1 MIDQDSESSSK
12 RWTRRKE
19 ARPQELVAAA
29 LNLFVARGY
38 AATRLEDVASAAGVS
53 KGTVYLYFANKE
65 ELFKAVVQENL
76 VPALAEGEALI
87 DSFDGTSEALLHE
100 ILMGWW
106 ELIGESPASGL
117 TKLLMAE
124 SGNFPDLAQYYHEE
138 VIERCDRLFAR
149 ILERGMAR
157 GEFRDVDID
166 LTTLTMVAPMIF
178 LMMWKHSFGP
188 CSHRALEPKAF
199 IAHVVSLLLHGVLRN
214 PVTGHRT
221 SLELITDL
229 TAGISRGD
237 IERLRRPSPSST
249 QLKAGSPAMSPQM
262 EIGLPATFAPSIV
275 LLRRRRKAG

>member
-1 MIDQDSESSSK
+1 VTDRESDSSAK

-29 LNLFVARGY
+29 LSLFVARGY

-87 DSFDGTSEALLHE
+87 DTFDGTSEALLHE

-106 ELIGESPASGL
+106 ELIGESP
-117 TKLLMAE
+117 
-124 SGNFPDLAQYYHEE
+124 DLAQYYNEE

-149 ILERGMAR
+149 ILARGGAR
-157 GEFRDVDID
+157 GEFRQTDVDM
-166 LTTLTMVAPMIF
+166 TTLAMTAPMLF

-188 CSHRALEPKAF
+188 CATRPLEPKAF
-199 IAHVVSLLLHGVLRN
+199 VTHVVSLMLHGLLRN
-214 PVTGHRT
+214 PVPG
-221 SLELITDL
+221 IVAPPPPPL
-229 TAGISRGD
+229 TAQPWRTPHPSDAPASGD
-237 IERLRRPSPSST
+237 TES
-249 QLKAGSPAMSPQM
+249 
-262 EIGLPATFAPSIV
+262 
-275 LLRRRRKAG
+275 

>member
-1 MIDQDSESSSK
+1 MSLDPSAQPAYINDPKVSYLRVSGACRATRATVVAVVTDRDSESSAK

-76 VPALAEGEALI
+76 LPALAEGEAFI
-87 DSFDGTSEALLHE
+87 DTFEGTTDALLHE

-138 VIERCDRLFAR
+138 VIARCDRLFAR

-157 GEFRDVDID
+157 GEFRNVDID
-166 LTTLTMVAPMIF
+166 LTTLTMAAPMIF
-178 LMMWKHSFGP
+178 LMLWKHSFGP
-188 CSHRALEPKAF
+188 CSHRELDPRAF
-199 IAHVVSLLLHGVLRN
+199 ISHVVSLLLHGVLRN
-214 PVTGHRT
+214 PAVGATV
-221 SLELITDL
+221 
-229 TAGISRGD
+229 
-237 IERLRRPSPSST
+237 PP
-249 QLKAGSPAMSPQM
+249 
-262 EIGLPATFAPSIV
+262 LPALTDQPWRNPATRGNPDEGATS
-275 LLRRRRKAG
+275 

>member
-1 MIDQDSESSSK
+1 MRDRDSDASSK

-76 VPALAEGEALI
+76 LPALAEGEAFI
-87 DSFDGTSEALLHE
+87 DAFDGPTEALLHE

-117 TKLLMAE
+117 TKLMMAE
-124 SGNFPDLAQYYHEE
+124 SGNFPDLAQYYNEV
-138 VIERCDRLFAR
+138 VIERGDRLFAR
-149 ILERGMAR
+149 ILQRGATR
-157 GEFRDVDID
+157 GEFRDTNVE
-166 LTTLTMVAPMIF
+166 LTTQVLTAPMLF

-188 CSHRALEPKAF
+188 CASKVLDPKAF
-199 IAHVVSLLLHGVLRN
+199 ITHVVGLALHG
-214 PVTGHRT
+214 
-221 SLELITDL
+221 
-229 TAGISRGD
+229 
-237 IERLRRPSPSST
+237 
-249 QLKAGSPAMSPQM
+249 
-262 EIGLPATFAPSIV
+262 
-275 LLRRRRKAG
+275 LLRSPVPGAVIPPLPPLTEQPWRTLPDSDGNPDQGATS

>member
-1 MIDQDSESSSK
+1 VTDRESFSPAN
-12 RWTRRKE
+12 RCPRRKE

-29 LNLFVARGY
+29 LSLFVARGY

-87 DSFDGTSEALLHE
+87 DTFDGTSEALLHE

-124 SGNFPDLAQYYHEE
+124 SGNFPDLAQYYNEE

-149 ILERGMAR
+149 ILARGGAR
-157 GEFRDVDID
+157 GEFRQTDVAM
-166 LTTLTMVAPMIF
+166 TAPMLF

-188 CSHRALEPKAF
+188 CATRPLEPKAF
-199 IAHVVSLLLHGVLRN
+199 VTHVVSLMLHGLLRN
-214 PVTGHRT
+214 PVPG
-221 SLELITDL
+221 IVAPPPPPL
-229 TAGISRGD
+229 TAQPWRTPHPSDAPASGD
-237 IERLRRPSPSST
+237 TES
-249 QLKAGSPAMSPQM
+249 
-262 EIGLPATFAPSIV
+262 
-275 LLRRRRKAG
+275 

>member
-1 MIDQDSESSSK
+1 MTDRDPESSAK

-29 LNLFVARGY
+29 LSLFVARGY

-76 VPALAEGEALI
+76 LPALAEGEALI
-87 DSFDGTSEALLHE
+87 DSFEGTSEALLHE

-149 ILERGMAR
+149 ILARGVAH
-157 GEFRDVDID
+157 GEFREANVDM
-166 LTTLTMVAPMIF
+166 TTLAMTAPMIF

-188 CSHRALEPKAF
+188 CSHRELDPKAF
-199 IAHVVSLLLHGVLRN
+199 ITHVVSLLLHGLLRN
-214 PVTGHRT
+214 PVPGVVAPPPPP
-221 SLELITDL
+221 L
-229 TAGISRGD
+229 TAKPWRT
-237 IERLRRPSPSST
+237 P
-249 QLKAGSPAMSPQM
+249 PAADEGAAS
-262 EIGLPATFAPSIV
+262 
-275 LLRRRRKAG
+275 

>member
-1 MIDQDSESSSK
+1 MTDQDSESSSK

-124 SGNFPDLAQYYHEE
+124 SGNFPDLAQYYNEE

-149 ILERGMAR
+149 ILARGGAR
-157 GEFRDVDID
+157 GEFRQTDVDM
-166 LTTLTMVAPMIF
+166 TTLAMTAPMLF

-188 CSHRALEPKAF
+188 CATRPLEPKAF
-199 IAHVVSLLLHGVLRN
+199 VTHVVSLMLHGLLRN
-214 PVTGHRT
+214 PVPG
-221 SLELITDL
+221 IVAPPPPPL
-229 TAGISRGD
+229 TAQPWRTPHPSDAPASGD
-237 IERLRRPSPSST
+237 TES
-249 QLKAGSPAMSPQM
+249 
-262 EIGLPATFAPSIV
+262 
-275 LLRRRRKAG
+275 

>member
-1 MIDQDSESSSK
+1 VTDREPESSAK

-29 LNLFVARGY
+29 LSLFVARGY
-38 AATRLEDVASAAGVS
+38 AATRLEDVASAAGVY

-76 VPALAEGEALI
+76 LPALAEGEALI
-87 DSFDGTSEALLHE
+87 DTFEGTTEALLHE

-124 SGNFPDLAQYYHEE
+124 SGNFPDLAQYYNEE

-149 ILERGMAR
+149 ILARGVAQ
-157 GEFRDVDID
+157 GEFRETDVD
-166 LTTLTMVAPMIF
+166 LTTLALTAPMLF

-188 CSHRALEPKAF
+188 CASKVLEPKAF
-199 IAHVVSLLLHGVLRN
+199 ITHVVALVLHGLLRN
-214 PVTGHRT
+214 PVPGAV
-221 SLELITDL
+221 IPPPPPL
-229 TAGISRGD
+229 TAQPWRTQSDVDGD
-237 IERLRRPSPSST
+237 ANGGTKS
-249 QLKAGSPAMSPQM
+249 
-262 EIGLPATFAPSIV
+262 
-275 LLRRRRKAG
+275 

>member
-1 MIDQDSESSSK
+1 MRWLTPSTAVAVIVTVRDRDSESSSK

-29 LNLFVARGY
+29 LDLFVARGY

-76 VPALAEGEALI
+76 LPALAEGEAFI
-87 DSFDGTSEALLHE
+87 DTFEGTSEALLHE

-124 SGNFPDLAQYYHEE
+124 SGNFPDLAQYYNVE

-149 ILERGMAR
+149 ILAR
-157 GEFRDVDID
+157 GVARGDFREADVDQ
-166 LTTLTMVAPMIF
+166 TTLALTAPMLF

-188 CSHRALEPKAF
+188 CASKALEPKAF
-199 IAHVVSLLLHGVLRN
+199 ITHVVALVLHGLLRN
-214 PVTGHRT
+214 PTPGAAIPP
-221 SLELITDL
+221 LPPL
-229 TAGISRGD
+229 TAQPWRPLSDRGD
-237 IERLRRPSPSST
+237 NADEGTTP
-249 QLKAGSPAMSPQM
+249 
-262 EIGLPATFAPSIV
+262 
-275 LLRRRRKAG
+275 

>member
-1 MIDQDSESSSK
+1 VTAVTDREPESSAK

-76 VPALAEGEALI
+76 VPALAEGEAFI
-87 DSFDGTSEALLHE
+87 DSFEGTTEALLHE

-124 SGNFPDLAQYYHEE
+124 SGNFPDLAQYYHVE
-138 VIERCDRLFAR
+138 VIERCDRLFGR
-149 ILERGMAR
+149 ILARGVAR
-157 GEFRDVDID
+157 GEFRETNVD
-166 LTTLTMVAPMIF
+166 LTTQVLTAPMLF

-188 CSHRALEPKAF
+188 CASKMLEPKAF
-199 IAHVVSLLLHGVLRN
+199 ISHVVALVLHGLLRN
-214 PVTGHRT
+214 PVPGTT
-221 SLELITDL
+221 VPPLPPL
-229 TAGISRGD
+229 TAQPWRTPPDGGGIPDEG
-237 IERLRRPSPSST
+237 
-249 QLKAGSPAMSPQM
+249 
-262 EIGLPATFAPSIV
+262 ATS
-275 LLRRRRKAG
+275 

>member
-1 MIDQDSESSSK
+1 VTDRDSDASSK

-76 VPALAEGEALI
+76 LPALAEGEAFI
-87 DSFDGTSEALLHE
+87 DAFDGTTEALLHE

-138 VIERCDRLFAR
+138 VIDRCDRLFAR

-157 GEFRDVDID
+157 GEFRNVDVD
-166 LTTLTMVAPMIF
+166 LSTLAMVAPMLF
-178 LMMWKHSFGP
+178 LMQWKHSFGP
-188 CSHRALEPKAF
+188 CSHRELDPRAF
-199 IAHVVSLLLHGVLRN
+199 ISHMVSLLLHGLLRN
-214 PVTGHRT
+214 PAMGATTPPLPPLTEQPWRALPKGVDGADTPDEGVT
-221 SLELITDL
+221 S
-229 TAGISRGD
+229 
-237 IERLRRPSPSST
+237 
-249 QLKAGSPAMSPQM
+249 
-262 EIGLPATFAPSIV
+262 
-275 LLRRRRKAG
+275 

>member
-1 MIDQDSESSSK
+1 MTDQDSESSSK

-29 LNLFVARGY
+29 LSLFVARGY

-124 SGNFPDLAQYYHEE
+124 SGNFPDLAQYYNEE

-149 ILERGMAR
+149 ILARGVAR
-157 GEFRDVDID
+157 GEFRDTDVDLSTLA
-166 LTTLTMVAPMIF
+166 LTAPMLF

-188 CSHRALEPKAF
+188 CASKVLEPKAF
-199 IAHVVSLLLHGVLRN
+199 ITHVVALMLHGLLRN
-214 PVTGHRT
+214 PVPGAVVPPPPPLTEQPWRALPEG
-221 SLELITDL
+221 SGNTDES
-229 TAGISRGD
+229 A
-237 IERLRRPSPSST
+237 SS
-249 QLKAGSPAMSPQM
+249 
-262 EIGLPATFAPSIV
+262 
-275 LLRRRRKAG
+275 

>member
-1 MIDQDSESSSK
+1 
-12 RWTRRKE
+12 
-19 ARPQELVAAA
+19 
-29 LNLFVARGY
+29 
-38 AATRLEDVASAAGVS
+38 
-53 KGTVYLYFANKE
+53 E

-100 ILMGWW
+100 ILIGWW

-138 VIERCDRLFAR
+138 VIDRCDRLFAR

-157 GEFRDVDID
+157 GEFRDVNID

-188 CSHRALEPKAF
+188 CSHRELEPKAF

-214 PVTGHRT
+214 PATGAV
-221 SLELITDL
+221 I
-229 TAGISRGD
+229 
-237 IERLRRPSPSST
+237 PP
-249 QLKAGSPAMSPQM
+249 
-262 EIGLPATFAPSIV
+262 
-275 LLRRRRKAG
+275 

>member
-1 MIDQDSESSSK
+1 MTAVTERDSESSAK

-38 AATRLEDVASAAGVS
+38 AATRLEDVAAAAGVS

-76 VPALAEGEALI
+76 LPALAEGEALI
-87 DSFDGTSEALLHE
+87 DSFEGTSEALLHE

-124 SGNFPDLAQYYHEE
+124 SGNFPDLAQYYNEE

-149 ILERGMAR
+149 ILARGVAR
-157 GEFRDVDID
+157 GEFRDTDVDLSTLA
-166 LTTLTMVAPMIF
+166 LTAPMLF

-188 CSHRALEPKAF
+188 CAAKVLEPKAF
-199 IAHVVSLLLHGVLRN
+199 ITHVVALMLHG
-214 PVTGHRT
+214 
-221 SLELITDL
+221 
-229 TAGISRGD
+229 
-237 IERLRRPSPSST
+237 
-249 QLKAGSPAMSPQM
+249 
-262 EIGLPATFAPSIV
+262 
-275 LLRRRRKAG
+275 LLRSPVPGAVVPPPPPLTEQPWRALPEGGGNADESASS